1 MRPLRTVAT
10 LLHISSVLDV
20 ADRVQLILIM
30 LSSSIYTYKDLL
42 LLSSLLVNSTSW
54 VGEMDEHEV
63 I

>member
-54 VGEMDEHEV
+54 V
-63 I
+63 